1 MCHPLA
7 VVLLFGVYRAVVVSQ
22 LPRATFDHGAEGGG
36 HLWGFD
42 GVGSAGWRGLAVRC
56 TGMQCTVTT
65 VKLSTVLMARDDSP
79 YSYLFDTLVRF
90 V

>member
-22 LPRATFDHGAEGGG
+22 LPRATVDSGAEGGG

-42 GVGSAGWRGLAVRC
+42 GVGVLAGG
-56 TGMQCTVTT
+56 G
-65 VKLSTVLMARDDSP
+65 
-79 YSYLFDTLVRF
+79 
-90 V
+90 

>member
-1 MCHPLA
+1 MGF
-7 VVLLFGVYRAVVVSQ
+7 VVLECWL
-22 LPRATFDHGAEGGG
+22 EG
-36 HLWGFD
+36 F
-42 GVGSAGWRGLAVRC
+42 AVRC

>member
-7 VVLLFGVYRAVVVSQ
+7 VVLFFGVYRAVVVPQ
-22 LPRATFDHGAEGGG
+22 LPRATFDRGAEGGG

-56 TGMQCTVTT
+56 TGMQFTATT
-65 VKLSTVLMARDDSP
+65 VKLSTVLIARD
-79 YSYLFDTLVRF
+79 VRPIQISL
-90 V
+90 